1 MALPRKMSAK
11 LVEMMA
17 RMPHAR
23 SAHGAWS
30 RGAWG
35 PERKLSPTSWICLP
49 ALTGSSMKDGG
60 TRRAPSGV
68 KRQSKNSASARFA
81 LSVILRNRA
90 GQIWSVS
97 MLDRE
102 MAMTRLVVLLNGS
115 GMSVG
120 LHGRSSGGG
129 SPQYPRIRDYAGDG
143 AGSSRSE
150 ERRGGK

>member
-23 SAHGAWS
+23 SAHGACS
-30 RGAWG
+30 REE
-35 PERKLSPTSWICLP
+35 PEPKLSPTSRICLP

-120 LHGRSSGGG
+120 LHGVGLHGRSSGGG
-129 SPQYPRIRDYAGDG
+129 HHGPRIGDYAGDG
-143 AGSSRSE
+143 AG
-150 ERRGGK
+150 